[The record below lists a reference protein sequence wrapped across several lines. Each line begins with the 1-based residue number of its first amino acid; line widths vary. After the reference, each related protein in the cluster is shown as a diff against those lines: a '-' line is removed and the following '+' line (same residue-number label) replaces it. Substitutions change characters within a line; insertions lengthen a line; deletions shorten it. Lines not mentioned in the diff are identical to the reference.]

1 MDNLEEQKTLGA
13 FGLKTLDLIKIINKS
28 ILNQID
34 NTIQVYTD
42 QFYFLVTTLTVVGYG
57 VNMPD
62 YN

>member
-1 MDNLEEQKTLGA
+1 MDNLEEQKTLGV